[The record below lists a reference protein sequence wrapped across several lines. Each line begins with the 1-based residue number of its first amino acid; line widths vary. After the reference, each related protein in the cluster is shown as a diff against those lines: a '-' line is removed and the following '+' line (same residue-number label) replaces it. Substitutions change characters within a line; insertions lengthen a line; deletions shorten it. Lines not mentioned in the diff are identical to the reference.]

1 MALDVFHHL
10 SMPLSK
16 GNHPATLP
24 FPLLLHRTTDRKAC
38 IMKDI
43 DRLIEAWD
51 GPALHAATTV
61 AIAIGAV
68 LLGLLAHR
76 ILMLVA
82 RKAAARTPSSTDDLV
97 VERLALPLRWIFCAL
112 ALVAVLPALRLNDT
126 ATDVWQRVFG
136 LGVPALMG
144 WLLIAVLN
152 ALQDVL
158 IAKTD
163 ISVENN
169 LRARRKRTRA
179 GILHRITVFLVLVVT
194 LCMMLISIPSVR
206 TIGVTLIASAGLAA
220 LAVGAAAQP
229 ALKNLI
235 AGIQMAFTEPIRID
249 DVVVLDGEWGRI
261 EEIRLTYVIIRIWDD
276 RRLVVPVSRFLEQP
290 FQNWTRENAQLLGN
304 IVLYLDPTTD
314 IPRLRAHLATVM
326 DANPLWDRRFHN
338 LQVTDMKADMIEVRA
353 LMTAKDGPTAF
364 DLRCA
369 VRESLLAFIAQEMP
383 EALLRR
389 RYEAAPG
396 AVIPFAPAGSAA
408 VPPASA
414 DRTA

>member
-1 MALDVFHHL
+1 
-10 SMPLSK
+10 
-16 GNHPATLP
+16 
-24 FPLLLHRTTDRKAC
+24 
-38 IMKDI
+38 MKEI
-43 DRLIEAWD
+43 DRLIHAYD
-51 GPALHAATTV
+51 GVALHLV
-61 AIAIGAV
+61 SAIGIAVAAV
-68 LLGLLAHR
+68 LVGLLVHHVVMV
-76 ILMLVA
+76 IA
-82 RKAAARTPSSTDDLV
+82 RKAASRTPTRTDDV
-97 VERLALPLRWIFCAL
+97 IVDRLSRPLRWIFVAL
-112 ALVAVLPALRLNDT
+112 ALTAVLPALRLNET
-126 ATDVWQRVFG
+126 AADIWQRVFG
-136 LGVPALMG
+136 LGVPALVG
-144 WLLIAVLN
+144 WLLIATLN
-152 ALQDVL
+152 AFQDVV

-163 ISVENN
+163 ITVEDN

-249 DVVVLDGEWGRI
+249 DVVVLDNEWGRI
-261 EEIRLTYVIIRIWDD
+261 EEIRLTYVVIRIWDD

-290 FQNWTRENAQLLGN
+290 FQNWTRESAQLLGS
-304 IVLYLDPTTD
+304 IFLYLDPTTD

-338 LQVTDMKADMIEVRA
+338 LQITDMKADMIEVRA

-369 VRESLLAFIAQEMP
+369 VREALLAYIAAEMP

-389 RYEAAPG
+389 RIEPAPG
-396 AVIPFAPAGSAA
+396 SWPVMPSPSTAATAPVAPAS
-408 VPPASA
+408 P

>member
-1 MALDVFHHL
+1 
-10 SMPLSK
+10 
-16 GNHPATLP
+16 
-24 FPLLLHRTTDRKAC
+24 
-38 IMKDI
+38 MKDI
-43 DRLIEAWD
+43 DRLIAAYD
-51 GPALHAATTV
+51 GVALHLAS
-61 AIAIGAV
+61 AIGIAVGAV
-68 LLGLLAHR
+68 LTGLLAHHL
-76 ILMLVA
+76 IILVA
-82 RKAAARTPSSTDDLV
+82 RKATARTPTTTDDLI
-97 VERLALPLRWIFCAL
+97 VERLSRPLRWIFCAL
-112 ALVAVLPALRLNDT
+112 ALTAALPALHLND
-126 ATDVWQRVFG
+126 AASEVWQRLFG
-136 LGVPALMG
+136 LSVPALVG
-144 WLLIAVLN
+144 WLLIATLN
-152 ALQDVL
+152 AFQDVV

-179 GILHRITVFLVLVVT
+179 GILHRITVFLVLVIT

-249 DVVVLDGEWGRI
+249 DVVVLDNEWGRI
-261 EEIRLTYVIIRIWDD
+261 EEIRLTYVVIRIWDD

-290 FQNWTRENAQLLGN
+290 FQNWTRESAQLLGN
-304 IVLYLDPTTD
+304 IILYLDPTAD
-314 IPRLRAHLATVM
+314 IPRLRAHLAEVM

-338 LQVTDMKADMIEVRA
+338 LQITDMKADMIEVRA

-369 VRESLLAFIAQEMP
+369 VRESLLAFIAREMP

-389 RYEAAPG
+389 RIEAAPG
-396 AVIPFAPAGSAA
+396 AWPVTPGPATRPGSAA
-408 VPPASA
+408 PASP

>member
-1 MALDVFHHL
+1 
-10 SMPLSK
+10 
-16 GNHPATLP
+16 
-24 FPLLLHRTTDRKAC
+24 
-38 IMKDI
+38 MKTI
-43 DRLIEAWD
+43 DRWIETYDSTAIRF
-51 GPALHAATTV
+51 GSAL
-61 AIAIGAV
+61 AIGIGAI
-68 LLGLLAHR
+68 LLGLLLHHV
-76 ILMLVA
+76 LMLVA
-82 RKAAARTPSSTDDLV
+82 RRGAARTPSGTDDLIV
-97 VERLALPLRWIFCAL
+97 DRLAQPLRWVFCAI
-112 ALVAVLPALRLNDT
+112 ALTAVLPALRLNDD
-126 ATDVWQRVFG
+126 ATEIWQRIFG

-144 WLLIAVLN
+144 WLLIGILN

-158 IAKTD
+158 IARTD
-163 ISVENN
+163 ITVEDN

-235 AGIQMAFTEPIRID
+235 AGVQMAFTEPIRID
-249 DVVVLDGEWGRI
+249 DAVVLDNEWGRI
-261 EEIRLTYVIIRIWDD
+261 EEITLTYVVIRIWDD

-290 FQNWTRENAQLLGN
+290 FQNWTRESAQLLGN
-304 IVLYLDPTTD
+304 IIFYLDPTAD

-326 DANPLWDRRFHN
+326 DRMPLWDRRFHN

-369 VRESLLAFIAQEMP
+369 VREAMLAYIAAEMP
-383 EALLRR
+383 EALLQRR
-389 RYEAAPG
+389 ITPTSGDWPFSTPGPAIRAA
-396 AVIPFAPAGSAA
+396 S
-408 VPPASA
+408 PPASA

>member
-1 MALDVFHHL
+1 MTALYRWIERYDGVAVHV
-10 SMPLSK
+10 
-16 GNHPATLP
+16 ATG
-24 FPLLLHRTTDRKAC
+24 
-38 IMKDI
+38 I
-43 DRLIEAWD
+43 
-51 GPALHAATTV
+51 
-61 AIAIGAV
+61 AIAVGAV
-68 LLGLLAHR
+68 LLGLLLHR
-76 ILMLVA
+76 MAMLVA
-82 RKAAARTPSSTDDLV
+82 RKAAARTPSSSDDLI
-97 VERLALPLRWIFCAL
+97 VERLAQPLRWIVCAV
-112 ALVAVLPALRLNDT
+112 ALTAVLPALRLNAT
-126 ATDVWQRVFG
+126 ATDLWQRVFG
-136 LGVPALMG
+136 LGVPALIG

-152 ALQDVL
+152 AVQDVL
-158 IAKTD
+158 IARTD

-169 LRARRKRTRA
+169 LRARRRRTRA

-249 DVVVLDGEWGRI
+249 DVVVLDNEWGRI

-290 FQNWTRENAQLLGN
+290 FQNWTRESAQLLGN
-304 IVLYLDPTTD
+304 IVLYLDPTAD
-314 IPRLRAHLATVM
+314 IARLRAHLAVVI
-326 DANPLWDRRFHN
+326 AACPLWDRRFHN

-369 VRESLLAFIAQEMP
+369 MREALLAFIAAEMP

-389 RYEAAPG
+389 RYEAAPAIMPPGG
-396 AVIPFAPAGSAA
+396 ADHAA
-408 VPPASA
+408 VRPASS